1 MPTKKTNLGNTEIP
15 PIPQKTEEK
24 SSTGSVG
31 FFDDDVNANTE
42 NDADD
47 DLPLQAPK
55 LTKKDESKPRVKRPQ
70 TEAQKAATAK
80 MKAALAA
87 KNAQRKAEKEALEAE
102 HKRAMEEKVL
112 KKAISIKKKQIK
124 QESALD
130 VISDDE
136 TPIEEIIPLVKKRSA
151 PAPAVR
157 QTAPTYYAPPA
168 PPAPVKPR
176 IIFM

>member
-1 MPTKKTNLGNTEIP
+1 MPTKKTILGNTEIP
-15 PIPQKTEEK
+15 PIPPKTEEK
-24 SSTGSVG
+24 SDTESAG
-31 FFDDDVNANTE
+31 FFDDDVNANE
-42 NDADD
+42 NDDEM
-47 DLPLQAPK
+47 PLQAPK
-55 LTKKDESKPRVKRPQ
+55 LTKQKERVKRPQ

-87 KNAQRKAEKEALEAE
+87 KNAQRKAEKEALDAQ

-151 PAPAVR
+151 PAPSQR
-157 QTAPTYYAPPA
+157 QSSARQPAPTYYAPP
-168 PPAPVKPR
+168 PPPTPVKPR

>member
-1 MPTKKTNLGNTEIP
+1 MPTKKTNLGVTEIP
-15 PIPQKTEEK
+15 QIPTKTEEK
-24 SSTGSVG
+24 SVTDTGG
-31 FFDDDVNANTE
+31 FFDDDVNASTE
-42 NDADD
+42 NDLDD
-47 DLPLQAPK
+47 EMPLQAPK
-55 LTKKDESKPRVKRPQ
+55 LSKKNEPKPRVKRPQ

-130 VISDDE
+130 VISDDD
-136 TPIEEIIPLVKKRSA
+136 TPIEEIVPLVKKRPA
-151 PAPAVR
+151 PAPASR
-157 QTAPTYYAPPA
+157 PAPTYYAPPP